1 MAVQVTLAVRSFV
14 DWSPYTPVAV
24 SGIVRSQIPGHNP
37 VNENLPALANEWFN
51 RYDAGYDVTR
61 WYTAADQQP
70 A

>member
-1 MAVQVTLAVRSFV
+1 
-14 DWSPYTPVAV
+14 
-24 SGIVRSQIPGHNP
+24 
-37 VNENLPALANEWFN
+37 LPALANEWFN